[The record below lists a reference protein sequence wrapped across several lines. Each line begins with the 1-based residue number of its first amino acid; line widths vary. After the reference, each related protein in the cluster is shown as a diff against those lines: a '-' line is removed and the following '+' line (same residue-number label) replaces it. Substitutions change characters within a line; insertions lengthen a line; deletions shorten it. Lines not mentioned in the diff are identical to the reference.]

1 MSAKPK
7 KTTLQPKSIADRAI
21 AFKAPTAIHGALKQI
36 TGKLEMSNIHVDGR
50 VPFERD
56 ILVWLVGELYME
68 GPEKWA
74 ERLQKASSRF
84 KELASTN

>member
-1 MSAKPK
+1 MATKQSKQSKA
-7 KTTLQPKSIADRAI
+7 SSDRAI
-21 AFKAPTAIHGALKQI
+21 AFRAPTEIHGALKQI
-36 TGKLEMSNIHVDGR
+36 TGKLEMGNFHIDGR

-56 ILVWLVGELYME
+56 VLVWLVGELYME